1 MSITGVNNA
10 AIATVWAN
18 SDFSP
23 QTVMPIVHSLSL
35 LCLSLLFSAVP
46 GTLAYLVAKRR
57 HVPCNRLTLM
67 IVLTS
72 TFLSLCLLG
81 EIWHG
86 FHPNSLGAIAL
97 LWITVICGLGL
108 LLMLLPRFEKIISLP
123 SANQLVLVNQVMQRE
138 INERKQ
144 AEATLKQL
152 NEELEMRVEQRTLAL
167 QSTLQKLQS
176 EMLERHEA
184 EAALRTSETTL
195 IDRNTQLEA
204 TVRELRATQAQLVQS
219 EKMSSLGQ
227 MVAGIAHE
235 INNPVNFIY
244 GNLSHLQEYATTLT
258 QILAIYRTHHP
269 ELDDQISD
277 ICDREEL
284 EFMQDDFSH
293 ILDSM
298 DVGTSRIREIV
309 RSLRN
314 FSRLDEAERKY
325 ADLHDGLDSTLMILN
340 HRLKA
345 CGSRPEIQIIKQY
358 DTLPS
363 LECYPGQLNQ
373 VFMNLLANAIDA
385 IEENQPDEP
394 TIEISTAQDNHW
406 LTIRIK
412 DNGMGMKPQ
421 TLTKLFDPFYTT
433 KPVGKGTGLGL
444 SISYQIIVDK
454 HQGHLQCSSQVGQGT
469 EFQIVLPL
477 ATSSVHSL
485 PHPKYRVAVD
495 AIPQLI
501 SA

>member
-1 MSITGVNNA
+1 MSLNGVSNV
-10 AIATVWAN
+10 AIATVLVD
-18 SDFSP
+18 SGFSL
-23 QTVMPIVHSLSL
+23 QSVTSLAHVLGL
-35 LCLSLLFSAVP
+35 LCLALLFSAVP
-46 GTLAYLVAKRR
+46 GTLAYLVANRR

-67 IVLTS
+67 IVLMA
-72 TFLSLCLLG
+72 TFLSLALLG
-81 EIWHG
+81 ETWQW
-86 FHPNSLGAIAL
+86 FHPHSVGAIAL
-97 LWITVICGLGL
+97 LWITVICGLDL
-108 LLMLLPRFEKIISLP
+108 LVILLPRFEKILSLP

-152 NEELEMRVEQRTLAL
+152 NEELEMRVEQRTRAL
-167 QSTLQKLQS
+167 QSTLQKLQL

-184 EAALRTSETTL
+184 AAALRTSEATL

-244 GNLSHLQEYATTLT
+244 GNLSHLQEYATTLAN
-258 QILAIYRTHHP
+258 ILTLYRTYHP
-269 ELDDQISD
+269 ELDEQISQ
-277 ICDREEL
+277 ICDLEEW
-284 EFMQDDFSH
+284 EFIQADFSR
-293 ILDSM
+293 ILQSM
-298 DVGTSRIREIV
+298 DVGTSRIRDIV

-340 HRLKA
+340 RRLKA
-345 CGSRPEIQIIKQY
+345 GSDRPEIKIIKQY
-358 DTLPS
+358 DQLPA

-385 IEENQPDEP
+385 LEEHQPDQP
-394 TIEISTAQDNHW
+394 AIEISTAQTDQW
-406 LTIRIK
+406 ITIRIK
-412 DNGMGMKPQ
+412 DNGIGMNSQ
-421 TLTKLFDPFYTT
+421 TLTKVFDPFYTT
-433 KPVGKGTGLGL
+433 KPVGRGTGLGL

-454 HQGHLQCSSQVGQGT
+454 HHGHLQCTSQFGQGT
-469 EFQIVLPL
+469 EFQIVLPVTPAHL
-477 ATSSVHSL
+477 E
-485 PHPKYRVAVD
+485 AVPTLLSP
-495 AIPQLI
+495 AAHIVPQLI